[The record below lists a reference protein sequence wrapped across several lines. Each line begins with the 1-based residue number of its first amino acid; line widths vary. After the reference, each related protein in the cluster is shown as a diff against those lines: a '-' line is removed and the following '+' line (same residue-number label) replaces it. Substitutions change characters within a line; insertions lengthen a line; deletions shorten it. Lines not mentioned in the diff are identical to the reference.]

1 MDISPQLLYFVAGF
15 SFLFYFAQRR
25 TNPLHSIPTVG
36 FSAPLLTYLSA
47 ARWLVDA
54 QGMLQEGYAQHKI
67 FKISSWD
74 RWMVFVSGPDMN
86 EELSKMPD
94 DVISVQEAAID
105 LVQSKYTIGENPVE
119 PPIEVAAI
127 RGPMTR
133 NLSAIVPDVVEEV
146 SLSIEK
152 TFPQK
157 QEWVEMTNM
166 PEVLLQCIA
175 CVENRIFV
183 GAPICREPEYIK
195 IVTDF
200 AIDVMKG
207 KLVMDLIPMR
217 LRPTLGPLLPW
228 RRRAIRLMKKYLGP
242 VVAERQKGLE
252 EHGAQWDNK
261 PDDFLMWIVEGAWNA
276 KLESDLIYQTFLSA
290 NFAALHAS
298 SLSMTQALYQLACLP
313 ECIQPL
319 REEIMNVVAEDGW
332 TRNGF
337 NKMWKLDSFIK
348 ETQRY
353 YGIAVI
359 SLRRKTLKTAT
370 FSNGVVVPPGVL
382 IAAAAASTHFDDD
395 LYEDATIFK
404 PFRFVEKRKAD
415 GEATKH
421 QFVSSTPD
429 YVFFGLGRH
438 ACPGRFFVSIL
449 MKALLAKI
457 ILDYDVKI
465 GGDGSRPS
473 NLSLATTVI
482 PSSRAKV
489 LFRRRQS
496 LDG

>member
-1 MDISPQLLYFVAGF
+1 MGISPQLLYFVAGF
-15 SFLFYFAQRR
+15 SFLYYFAQRR
-25 TNPLHSIPTVG
+25 PNPLHSIPTIG
-36 FSAPLLTYLSA
+36 FSAPFLTYLSA
-47 ARWLVDA
+47 VRWLVDA
-54 QGMLQEGYAQHKI
+54 QGMLQEGYAKHKV
-67 FKISSWD
+67 FKIASWD

-94 DVISVQEAAID
+94 DVVSIQAAATD
-105 LVQSKYTIGENPVE
+105 LIQAKYTLGENPVE
-119 PPIEVAAI
+119 PPIEIAAI
-127 RGPMTR
+127 HGPMTR
-133 NLSAIVPDVVEEV
+133 NLSAIVPDIVEEV
-146 SLSIEK
+146 VLSVEK
-152 TFPQK
+152 AFPQK
-157 QEWVEMTNM
+157 QEWVEMTRM

-175 CVENRIFV
+175 CVENRIFI

-200 AIDVMKG
+200 TVDVMKG
-207 KLVMDLIPMR
+207 KLVMDLLPMR
-217 LRPTLGPLLPW
+217 LRPILGPLLPW
-228 RRRAIRLMKKYLGP
+228 RRKAIRLMKKHLGP
-242 VVAERQKGLE
+242 VVAERQKGLQ

-276 KLESDLIYQTFLSA
+276 KIDSDFIYQTFLMA
-290 NFAALHAS
+290 NFAALRTS
-298 SLSMTQALYQLACLP
+298 SLSMTQVLYQLAYLP

-319 REEIMNVVAEDGW
+319 REEIMNAVAEDGW
-332 TRNGF
+332 TRAGF

-382 IAAAAASTHFDDD
+382 MAAAAAATHFDEG
-395 LYEDATIFK
+395 LYKDAAIFK
-404 PFRFVEKRKAD
+404 PFRFVEKREAD
-415 GEATKH
+415 GESTKH
-421 QFVSSTPD
+421 QFVSLTPD
-429 YVFFGLGRH
+429 WIFFGLGKH

-465 GGDGSRPS
+465 GGDGSRPP
-473 NLSLATTVI
+473 NMSLATTVI
-482 PSSRAKV
+482 PSLKARV
-489 LFRRRQS
+489 LFRKRQS
-496 LDG
+496 YDG